1 MRYWDLNDNF
11 LTIAEFCAKHG
22 ICRATFYNMRGRGEA
37 PATERRGR
45 KLVITAEAERVWKL
59 WEEANLTGEEVASLV
74 ARAARVTLPKLMREH
89 GTLPGAAIFV
99 RNLETIAE
107 ALGAALPA
115 GETA

>member
-1 MRYWDLNDNF
+1 MNDNF

-37 PATERRGR
+37 PATARRGR
-45 KLVITAEAERVWKL
+45 KLIVTAEAERV
-59 WEEANLTGEEVASLV
+59 WEEANLTGEEVAALIARV
-74 ARAARVTLPKLMREH
+74 ARVALPKMLREH

-107 ALGAALPA
+107 ALGAHAPV